1 MSQLTGKALV
11 EHRRDRLA
19 DLVIMRERQAAELAE
34 TDEAIA
40 ECIASILLATAT
52 GLS

>member
-1 MSQLTGKALV
+1 MSALTGKALV

-19 DLVIMRERQAAELAE
+19 DLVEMRARQAAELAE

-40 ECIASILLATAT
+40 ECIASILDAASEE
-52 GLS
+52 LS